1 MKLKK
6 IASLMLAG
14 IMAIS
19 MLTACGDNSDEG
31 EANSQVPATSNVV
44 DYANQTLSAVSKEY
58 MTYKSS
64 ASLDAE
70 LKKAA
75 TDTSKFSAANISTV
89 FQSGDPENDENYNY
103 AMAGKIADDMS
114 GVEAYSNE
122 SYTGHGFDVMPANK
136 DSKTIV
142 WVYTV
147 SGALNEKQAVEAA
160 ATHFSNWM
168 VGSVLTKTLDNGK
181 YDAKYTA
188 EISALKVTNSSMQV
202 GSAWVVAISTTQ
214 KVTKAS
220 NTQV

>member
-58 MTYKSS
+58 MTYKGSS
-64 ASLDAE
+64 SLDAA
-70 LKKAA
+70 LKKVA
-75 TDTSKFSAANISTV
+75 TDTSKFDADDITAVYAVTQPTNAA
-89 FQSGDPENDENYNY
+89 EYNY

-114 GVEAYSNE
+114 GVEAYSNKN
-122 SYTGHGFDVMPANK
+122 YTGHGFNVMPANK
-136 DSKTIV
+136 DSKTVV

-147 SGALNEKQAVEAA
+147 SGALSEKQAVEAV

-168 VGSVLTKTLDNGK
+168 VGDVLAKTLDGGK